1 MVTVDR
7 RDDRAFLTDQLPE
20 DRLIEGY
27 DTQRG
32 EVFGRRVMVLAIE
45 HAAVIEMRIRQ
56 AEGRGLR
63 INESHELCF
72 VATHML
78 HRCKTGIVRGHDQ
91 HGLQQI
97 FQPKNLPCLHA

>member
-7 RDDRAFLTDQLPE
+7 GDDRAFLTDQLPE
-20 DRLIEGY
+20 DRLIECH

-32 EVFGRRVMVLAIE
+32 KVFGRRVMVRVVEAAAIT
-45 HAAVIEMRIRQ
+45 EMRISQ
-56 AEGRGLR
+56 AEGRSLG
-63 INESHELCF
+63 IHESHELCF

-91 HGLQQI
+91 HGLQAD
-97 FQPKNLPCLHA
+97 PPA